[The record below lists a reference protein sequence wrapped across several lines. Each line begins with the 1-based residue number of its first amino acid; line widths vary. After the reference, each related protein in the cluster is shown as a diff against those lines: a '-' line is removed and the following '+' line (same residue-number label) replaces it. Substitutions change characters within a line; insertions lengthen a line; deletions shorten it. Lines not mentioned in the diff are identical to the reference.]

1 MPAAAGSTFS
11 LALSTRLR
19 AAGSLETRMI
29 TPLSD
34 RIIVERVQGP
44 KETPG
49 GILLPDT
56 AKQETNSGRVVAVG
70 PGKLNKA
77 ESAFLPVCPTR
88 VSITADGIEVG
99 DVVHFSAYSGN
110 ALIIDDKKY
119 LALSA
124 DDIIGFEPR
133 R

>member
-44 KETPG
+44 KETAG

-56 AKQETNSGRVVAVG
+56 AKRETNSGRVVAVG
-70 PGKLNKA
+70 PGRLKKS
-77 ESAFLPVCPTR
+77 EDGFLPVCPIEA
-88 VSITADGIEVG
+88 SPYGNGIAVG
-99 DVVHFSAYSGN
+99 NIVYFSAYSGN
-110 ALIIDDKKY
+110 ELLIDDKKY